1 VDVVNVSNWSVEYT
15 CPQCGGPIS
24 LGETDR
30 LVACPY
36 CRTRIYLVAE
46 SSFRYLLPAAEGI
59 REELHFIPYWRLKGL
74 TFRFQPT
81 GVASRFTDT
90 SLLALQQRGL
100 PLSLGLRPQA
110 MRLRFVT
117 PQVSGRFLQSDR
129 TARDL
134 LPLLAVQDGENPALR
149 AFIGE
154 TISRIYAPFYFRN
167 GDLYDAMLKRPL
179 PAASDMDQSV
189 IEGAP
194 ETPPWRIS
202 FVSTLCPSCGWDL
215 QGGKDTLV
223 LACHNCRTL
232 WQCRGKRLEKI
243 PFAALV
249 DGPGPFHYLPFWR
262 MKVRIE
268 GLELASVADLIR
280 IANLPRAISPE
291 LERTSLYFWSPA
303 FKINPAQFLRW
314 GRQMTV
320 AQPSGESPDEFPEGP
335 LYPVTL
341 PIAEALEGIRVTLFG
356 LAANKRQA
364 LTFLPHIGISP
375 EETLLVYHPFN
386 SGHRELIHSRMG
398 LTVDRAAMS
407 FGSQL

>member
-1 VDVVNVSNWSVEYT
+1 VGAVNVSNWSVEYS

-30 LVACPY
+30 LVACPH
-36 CRTRIYLVAE
+36 CRTRVYLVAE
-46 SSFRYLLPAAEGI
+46 NSFRYFLPAAEDLA
-59 REELHFIPYWRLKGL
+59 EELHFIPYWRLKGL

-81 GVASRFTDT
+81 GVIPRFTDT
-90 SLLALQQRGL
+90 SLLSLQHRGL

-110 MRLRFVT
+110 MKLRFVT

-129 TARDL
+129 TVQDL
-134 LPLLAVQDGENPALR
+134 LPLLAAQDGENSALR

-154 TISRIYAPFYFRN
+154 TISQIYTPFYFRK
-167 GDLYDAMLKRPL
+167 GHLHDALLKRPVQT
-179 PAASDMDQSV
+179 AAGMDQSV
-189 IEGAP
+189 IESAP

-202 FVSTLCPSCGWDL
+202 FVPTLCPSCGWDL
-215 QGGKDTLV
+215 DGEKDTLV
-223 LACHNCRTL
+223 LTCYNCRTL
-232 WQCRGKRLEKI
+232 WQCRGTRLEKI
-243 PFAALV
+243 SFAALV
-249 DGPGPFHYLPFWR
+249 DGPEPRHYLPFWR
-262 MKVRIE
+262 MKVRIA

-280 IANLPRAISPE
+280 ITNLPRAISPE
-291 LERTSLYFWSPA
+291 LERTPLYFWSPA

-320 AQPSGESPDEFPEGP
+320 AQPSGESPDELPEGP

-356 LAANKRQA
+356 LTANKRQA
-364 LTFLPHIGISP
+364 LTSLPRIGISP

-386 SGHRELIHSRMG
+386 PGPRELIHSRMG